1 MLKSAKIPWKSGKID
16 DLHETLFPLQI
27 CVSLPFLLNAI
38 KPILKGKLLV
48 TLAETTLKL
57 NERKILSSDVNNIFK
72 SLPHLDTQMALILR
86 NKFFRTFWG
95 SKSLLVLI
103 ANFGLSQQRLKNSP
117 KRQLFELSCLW
128 FTSAKAPSEN
138 EIGSY
143 FGFFIWSVFNFW
155 LLLMS
160 G

>member
-1 MLKSAKIPWKSGKID
+1 MKIWENWWSKWNSFSFANMCKFAFPVECYKTSIEREIFGDSRNNVKIKW
-16 DLHETLFPLQI
+16 EK
-27 CVSLPFLLNAI
+27 N
-38 KPILKGKLLV
+38 
-48 TLAETTLKL
+48 
-57 NERKILSSDVNNIFK
+57 RSDVNNIFK
-72 SLPHLDTQMALILR
+72 SLPHLDTQMALILG

-95 SKSLLVLI
+95 WKSLLVLI
-103 ANFGLSQQRLKNSP
+103 VNFGLSQQKLKNSP